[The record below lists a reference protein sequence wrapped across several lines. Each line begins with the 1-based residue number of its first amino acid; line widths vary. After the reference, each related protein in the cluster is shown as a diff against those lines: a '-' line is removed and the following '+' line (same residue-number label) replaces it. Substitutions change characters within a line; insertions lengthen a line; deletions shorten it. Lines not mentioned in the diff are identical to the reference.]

1 MYLSF
6 VDPLMMARRIPT
18 WLARGKRAEQTR
30 NLEQQVIDM
39 VVEDAEFYAYGKERP
54 TTSHAGQPSTSTPTR
69 TVGGL
74 WQSGGE
80 QTPNQEIQLDASQA
94 TD

>member
-1 MYLSF
+1 M
-6 VDPLMMARRIPT
+6 
-18 WLARGKRAEQTR
+18 
-30 NLEQQVIDM
+30 IDM

-54 TTSHAGQPSTSTPTR
+54 TTRHAGQPSTSMPTR

-74 WQSGGE
+74 RQSGGE
-80 QTPNQEIQLDASQA
+80 QTPNQEIQPDASQA